1 VTCLAPAHATS
12 SILRRRGGAP
22 SGETAAPGRRPAR
35 FARPRTAYRPA
46 IGPFRPHGWGLPGCK
61 DGDRAAGSRRVQTSF
76 QERTPM
82 TFTRKLAMF
91 AAMVAVAAAASV
103 GALQGE

>member
-1 VTCLAPAHATS
+1 
-12 SILRRRGGAP
+12 
-22 SGETAAPGRRPAR
+22 
-35 FARPRTAYRPA
+35 
-46 IGPFRPHGWGLPGCK
+46 
-61 DGDRAAGSRRVQTSF
+61 
-76 QERTPM
+76 M